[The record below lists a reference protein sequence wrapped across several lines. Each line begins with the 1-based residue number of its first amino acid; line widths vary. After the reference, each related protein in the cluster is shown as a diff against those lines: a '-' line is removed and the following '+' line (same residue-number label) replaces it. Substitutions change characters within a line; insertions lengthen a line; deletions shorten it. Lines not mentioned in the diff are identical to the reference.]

1 MNSRAIPFSTV
12 RVLLDEN
19 LPHDLAAMLAP
30 HFAETVAGVGWAGVT
45 NGELLRRAAGRFDAL
60 ISMDRGLE
68 FQQPLVRQ
76 PFGTVLIS
84 SPSNRMVHLK
94 PLVSAL
100 LAALDGLG
108 PGEIRR
114 VGA

>member
-1 MNSRAIPFSTV
+1 M

-19 LPHDLAAMLAP
+19 LPRDLAAALSP
-30 HFAETVAGVGWAGVT
+30 HRAETVAGLGWSGIK

-60 ISMDRGLE
+60 VTMDHGLE
-68 FQQPLVRQ
+68 FQQPLTRQ

-84 SPSNRMVHLK
+84 APSNRMHHLT
-94 PLVSAL
+94 PLVPDL
-100 LAALDGLG
+100 LAAPDGLG